1 MTETPIVETIPIAA
15 DSDGTVRVSGTR
27 VTLDTLVEAYLQG
40 EAAEAIAESY
50 PAVPL
55 ADVYQ
60 VIGYYLRHKEEI
72 DDYLRKRQAEAERI
86 RMAVEA
92 RFPQEGIRARLLA
105 RRGSK

>member
-1 MTETPIVETIPIAA
+1 MAETPIVETIPIAA
-15 DSDGTVRVSGTR
+15 DRDGTIRVSGTR
-27 VTLDTLVEAYLQG
+27 VTLDALVEAYLQG
-40 EAAEAIAESY
+40 GAAEAIADSY

-60 VIGYYLRHKEEI
+60 VIGYYLRHKDEI
-72 DDYLRKRQAEAERI
+72 DDYLRRRQAEAEQVRTAI
-86 RMAVEA
+86 EA